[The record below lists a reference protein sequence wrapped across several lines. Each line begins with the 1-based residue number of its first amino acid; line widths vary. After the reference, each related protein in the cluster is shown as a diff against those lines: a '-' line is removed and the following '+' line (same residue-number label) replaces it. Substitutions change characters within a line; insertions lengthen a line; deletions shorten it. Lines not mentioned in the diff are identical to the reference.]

1 MRESIRRPAKNTT
14 TAPEGGPDGAA
25 RARRA
30 AAMTEVRRGL
40 VVDAA
45 RSAFFELGL
54 NGTSLREIAKRAGYT
69 PGAIYS
75 YFSSKEEIYAALLG
89 ESLAR
94 LNAAVAGAADAGS
107 TAARVNSKAGALFAF
122 YSENPRDL
130 DLGFYLLHGVRPQ
143 GLSRELDA
151 QLNAQ
156 LRVALQPT
164 AAALAEYGLDPA
176 EVETELAALFAQIVG
191 LLVLIHTGRLR
202 IFRQQARPLLQRY
215 LEQLTERLQ
224 GR

>member
-1 MRESIRRPAKNTT
+1 MRESIKRSAKNTT
-14 TAPEGGPDGAA
+14 TALEGGPDDDA

-94 LNAAVAGAADAGS
+94 LNAAVAGAENAGS

-151 QLNAQ
+151 QL
-156 LRVALQPT
+156 RVALQPT

-176 EVETELAALFAQIVG
+176 EVETELAALFAHIVG